1 MQIREIYFSLI
12 DRLDAWLWNLSC
24 PGAPY
29 SYVLMFHDIIIG
41 KTNINQ
47 SCVHSLDEFTSIL
60 SRYQQ
65 KGYQIVSIE
74 KAVNVR
80 NKDCVN
86 IAITFDDVY
95 ESVYKYAY
103 PILKERKIPFTL
115 FIAVDLIGTPGMA
128 TQAQIK
134 EMAAD
139 DLCTI
144 GAHTISHSMLR
155 KTRNSYEEMELSK
168 KKLEQLTGRDIEYL
182 AYPYGKHSS
191 VSMRIM
197 RQAKRIGFKGAFGT
211 INAPLN
217 RLTSL
222 FKFYLPR
229 VVIHK

>member
-1 MQIREIYFSLI
+1 MHFREIYYSLI
-12 DRLDAWLWNLSC
+12 DRLDSWLWNLSC
-24 PGAPY
+24 LGAPY
-29 SYVLMFHDIIIG
+29 SYVLMFHDITIE
-41 KTNINQ
+41 KSNANQ
-47 SCVHSLDEFTSIL
+47 SCVHSFEEFTSIL

-65 KGYQIVSIE
+65 KGYQTVSID
-74 KAVNVR
+74 KAINER

-103 PILKERKIPFTL
+103 PILKEQKIPFTL
-115 FIAVDLIGTPGMA
+115 FIAVDLIGAPEMA
-128 TQAQIK
+128 TESQIK

-144 GAHTISHSMLR
+144 GAHTLSHGMLR
-155 KTRNSYEEMELSK
+155 KVKNSYEEMALSK
-168 KKLEQLTGRDIEYL
+168 KKLEQLIGKKVEYL

-197 RQAKRIGFKGAFGT
+197 GQAKRIGFKRAFGT

-217 RLTSL
+217 RYTSL
-222 FKFYLPR
+222 FNYYLPR
-229 VVIHK
+229 IVVH